1 MLPPLRR
8 RGAVRSTFLLVL
20 LALVAGC
27 SGTTSTGPGPGSAA
41 DHQDR
46 PAAASAAPSSTL
58 DGPPDPDR
66 VDTRARHL
74 DRALTQALAECMR
87 THGHPQ
93 LSDTMPAQDR
103 GPRLRRPV
111 LGVHAAE
118 LGPTSAAQA
127 EAYGMLGTGLLFTDP
142 PRPIVE
148 STAAAYDPALTGCM
162 ARLPDARVVF
172 ERLAG
177 WRTLTNEL
185 RQDLLTRVDGPLREI
200 LRRQL
205 GCVRRTGYP
214 ALPLDTFL
222 DGDTRAALRTLQI
235 PVGTFSAAPA
245 DPPPLPSDTTR
256 VLPAPPEQTY
266 TPTPAEVAFALTY
279 VRCGRS
285 TNVEAA
291 LARAIGPV
299 AQRLAAARAS
309 DVASYDAYFAKR
321 LSDLG
326 ATG

>member
-1 MLPPLRR
+1 MSSPSSS
-8 RGAVRSTFLLVL
+8 RGAVRSAFLAVL

-27 SGTTSTGPGPGSAA
+27 TATTSTERSPGSAA
-41 DHQDR
+41 DHGDR
-46 PAAASAAPSSTL
+46 PVRASAAPSSPRP
-58 DGPPDPDR
+58 GPPDVDR
-66 VDTRARHL
+66 VDAEARRL
-74 DRALTQALAECMR
+74 DRAVTAALAKCMR
-87 THGHPQ
+87 TQGHPQ
-93 LSDTMPAQDR
+93 LAETMSVRDT

-142 PRPIVE
+142 PLPIVE
-148 STAAAYDPALTGCM
+148 SSAAAYDTALTGCLSD
-162 ARLPDARVVF
+162 LPDGQMVH

-185 RQDLLTRVDGPLREI
+185 RQDLLTRVDPPLRQI

-214 ALPLDTFL
+214 ALSLDTFL
-222 DGDTRAALRTLQI
+222 DGDTRTALRALQI

-245 DPPPLPSDTTR
+245 DPPPLPPDATR
-256 VLPAPPEQTY
+256 VVPAPPEQTY
-266 TPTPAEVAFALTY
+266 TPTPAEVAFARTY
-279 VRCGRS
+279 VRCGRVTGLES
-285 TNVEAA
+285 A
-291 LARAIGPV
+291 LARVVDP
-299 AQRLAAARAS
+299 AAEELGAAHAS
-309 DVASYDAYFAKR
+309 DVEFYAAYLADR

-326 ATG
+326 APR